1 VNATTTADFGAELL
15 AVPKA
20 VPELRRA
27 VREWFG
33 EDAYGRVGGDIQ
45 LCVTELVG
53 NVLRHVGEGTPVS
66 VRVGCV
72 GGARIRVA
80 VSDPDPRAL
89 PVLLSATG
97 ADESGRGLALLGALA
112 VRWGMEVR
120 GVGKTVWCEMAGD
133 RPGAERGGMVIG
145 MATKKYTVTL
155 PEALAEEIR
164 SEVGP
169 GEFSAYVTRA
179 IERQREQ
186 DRLGELV
193 AWLEEEHGPVT
204 EAELAAAEAERREID
219 RIFAEREAAAEA
231 QYPKA
236 S

>member
-1 VNATTTADFGAELL
+1 
-15 AVPKA
+15 
-20 VPELRRA
+20 
-27 VREWFG
+27 
-33 EDAYGRVGGDIQ
+33 
-45 LCVTELVG
+45 
-53 NVLRHVGEGTPVS
+53 
-66 VRVGCV
+66 
-72 GGARIRVA
+72 
-80 VSDPDPRAL
+80 
-89 PVLLSATG
+89 
-97 ADESGRGLALLGALA
+97 
-112 VRWGMEVR
+112 
-120 GVGKTVWCEMAGD
+120 
-133 RPGAERGGMVIG
+133 

-155 PEALAEEIR
+155 PEELAEEIR

-169 GEFSAYVTRA
+169 GGFSAYVTQA

-219 RIFAEREAAAEA
+219 RIFAEREAAAET